1 MITYEVEYVV
11 GKEPNLCKYVQT
23 VDGTKVCTHI
33 VISNKSELENFTNE
47 QIFEHV
53 SNYVL
58 YVKELSNDMY
68 LYPEEEHFS
77 HFVPVHNFKEIEQSL
92 RVMVEWLE
100 IALYRNMTPVDDH
113 THTHE
118 DGHTH

>member
-1 MITYEVEYVV
+1 MITYKTEYEV
-11 GKEPNLCKYVQT
+11 GKEPALCKEIQML
-23 VDGTKVCTHI
+23 DNTKICTHI
-33 VISNKSELENFTNE
+33 VLSNKNELENFTNE

-53 SNYVL
+53 SNYIL
-58 YVKELSNDMY
+58 YVKELSNDMH

-77 HFVPVHNFKEIEQSL
+77 HHVPVHNFKEIEQSL
-92 RVMVEWLE
+92 RLIVEWLE
-100 IALYRNMTPVDDH
+100 IALYRNTGSEEGH

>member
-23 VDGTKVCTHI
+23 ADGTKVCTHI

-47 QIFEHV
+47 QVFEHI
-53 SNYVL
+53 SNYIL

-77 HFVPVHNFKEIEQSL
+77 HYVPVHNFKEIEQSL

-100 IALYRNMTPVDDH
+100 IALYRNMTPVDGH